1 MDRINLLVHLSTPSF
16 GTINELP
23 TKLRYEALPQQ
34 FLLENCAVYLFC
46 PPYLVSIEDALMIDE
61 FMTDRPSCRTRGA
74 LLVLAIQTYMY
85 SVLQSLRL
93 VYPLC
98 MPSSSFFVPFGEL
111 APMQFVTFPT
121 DLSISSIAGF
131 GLGLFKFP
139 SLLVYLYIYLR
150 PIMEVRIY
158 RLIRRHLPKPYLADE
173 LSIRVAL
180 ENDLIDW
187 MAPTLGRRSEEENLR
202 GNLTLW
208 EDVKYELAMI
218 WNWTLS
224 WTGLKRDQKI
234 NRTVNASPREER
246 IESLRQIV
254 EDLQNELG
262 VERPRTGQ
270 ERQPLRTRPQITD
283 GQDRVGYLEGVQA
296 SSVVPNLS
304 QQTSAE
310 SIFDRE
316 RILHNEDNRVSQSP
330 DAMSTDYLSEMDPMA
345 NAHNVASDNRQVG
358 DSSTPDARHDQEG
371 PDNRR
376 VSRSDTLFSRPSS
389 PETSPPTSPRV
400 RASLIHQNSDIIT
413 MQLELLGNRGNG
425 QGQANLRPGNG
436 NEVASLD
443 ETSTDRRSITEF
455 LDSLLANENQNLEAI
470 MNTDAIDSDGLSNLT
485 AGVSPAAG
493 YDQLALALPPPDQD
507 HGSNVD
513 TVVDAPAAPGVANI
527 LPDNVEEPGDED
539 IPDGLPDTDIG
550 LENQPIL
557 EPPPTALN
565 NPEPEHD
572 EQHQDQQPL
581 DNGRPPAHRVTIL
594 SLHPVDSLA
603 SHLASMI
610 TTVVF
615 LPLESLYLRSLAS
628 AHLSSRGSS
637 ALLSDVRPLGAWT
650 GGGSIMDSVAYVGK
664 MSLML
669 GMQGAVNATVWGIL
683 SGSAIRIGKRFCGWG
698 SL

>member
-1 MDRINLLVHLSTPSF
+1 
-16 GTINELP
+16 
-23 TKLRYEALPQQ
+23 
-34 FLLENCAVYLFC
+34 
-46 PPYLVSIEDALMIDE
+46 
-61 FMTDRPSCRTRGA
+61 
-74 LLVLAIQTYMY
+74 MY

-111 APMQFVTFPT
+111 APMQFVTLPT
-121 DLSISSIAGF
+121 DLSISSMAGF
-131 GLGLFKFP
+131 GLSLFKTP

-158 RLIRRHLPKPYLADE
+158 RLIRRHLPKPNLADE

-202 GNLTLW
+202 SNLTLW
-208 EDVKYELAMI
+208 EDVKCEFAMI

-224 WTGLKRDQKI
+224 WTGFKRGQEL
-234 NRTVNASPREER
+234 NRAVNASPREER
-246 IESLRQIV
+246 IESLRQCI

-262 VERPRTGQ
+262 VARPRTGQ
-270 ERQPLRTRPQITD
+270 GRQPLGTRPQITD
-283 GQDRVGYLEGVQA
+283 GQDPIGYAEGAQA
-296 SSVVPNLS
+296 SSIVPNLS

-310 SIFDRE
+310 TIFDRE
-316 RILHNEDNRVSQSP
+316 RILQNEDNRVSQSP
-330 DAMSTDYLSEMDPMA
+330 DAMSTDYFSEMDPLA
-345 NAHNVASDNRQVG
+345 NAGNMTSDDRQVREPP
-358 DSSTPDARHDQEG
+358 SSEARHDQEG
-371 PDNRR
+371 PDHRR
-376 VSRSDTLFSRPSS
+376 VSRSNTLFSRPSS

-425 QGQANLRPGNG
+425 QGQVNRRAGSG
-436 NEVASLD
+436 NEVVNFHES
-443 ETSTDRRSITEF
+443 STDRRSITEF
-455 LDSLLANENQNLEAI
+455 LDSLLANENQNLAAI
-470 MNTDAIDSDGLSNLT
+470 MNADPVDSDGLSNLT
-485 AGVSPAAG
+485 AGVSPDAG
-493 YDQLALALPPPDQD
+493 NNQLALALTPPDRDQIASV

-513 TVVDAPAAPGVANI
+513 TVVDAPPAPGIANI

-557 EPPPTALN
+557 EPPPTALD
-565 NPEPEHD
+565 NPEPEQN
-572 EQHQDQQPL
+572 EQQQDQQPVE
-581 DNGRPPAHRVTIL
+581 NARSPAHRVTIL

-603 SHLASMI
+603 SHLASII
-610 TTVVF
+610 TTVIF

-628 AHLSSRGSS
+628 AYLSSRGSS
-637 ALLSDVRPLGAWT
+637 ALLSDVRPLGAWA
-650 GGGSIMDSVAYVGK
+650 GGGSVMDTVAYAGK

-669 GMQGAVNATVWGIL
+669 GMQGAVNATVWGVL
-683 SGSAIRIGKRFCGWG
+683 SGGAIRLGKRYCGWG

>member
-1 MDRINLLVHLSTPSF
+1 M
-16 GTINELP
+16 
-23 TKLRYEALPQQ
+23 
-34 FLLENCAVYLFC
+34 
-46 PPYLVSIEDALMIDE
+46 
-61 FMTDRPSCRTRGA
+61 
-74 LLVLAIQTYMY
+74 AIQTYMY

-111 APMQFVTFPT
+111 APMQFVTLPT
-121 DLSISSIAGF
+121 DLSISSIASF
-131 GLGLFKFP
+131 GLSIFKTP
-139 SLLVYLYIYLR
+139 SLLVYLYIYMR

-158 RLIRRHLPKPYLADE
+158 RLIRRHLPKPNLADE

-202 GNLTLW
+202 SNLTLW
-208 EDVKYELAMI
+208 EDVKCELTMI
-218 WNWTLS
+218 WNWALS
-224 WTGLKRDQKI
+224 WTGFKRGQNI
-234 NRTVNASPREER
+234 NRAVNASPREEQ
-246 IESLRQIV
+246 IESLRQFV
-254 EDLQNELG
+254 EDLQNELR
-262 VERPRTGQ
+262 VSRPRTGH
-270 ERQPLRTRPQITD
+270 ERQPLSARPQITD
-283 GQDRVGYLEGVQA
+283 GQESMEYAEGAQA
-296 SSVVPNLS
+296 SSIIPNLS

-310 SIFDRE
+310 TIFDRE

-330 DAMSTDYLSEMDPMA
+330 DAMSTDYLSEMDPLA
-345 NAHNVASDNRQVG
+345 NAGNMASENRQVG
-358 DSSTPDARHDQEG
+358 EPSTTEGRHNQEDPDQ
-371 PDNRR
+371 RR
-376 VSRSDTLFSRPSS
+376 VSRSNTLFSRPSS

-425 QGQANLRPGNG
+425 QGQANIRPANG
-436 NEVASLD
+436 NEVGSLD
-443 ETSTDRRSITEF
+443 ESSIDRRSITEF
-455 LDSLLANENQNLEAI
+455 LDTLLTNENQNLAAI

-507 HGSNVD
+507 QIASVHGSNVD
-513 TVVDAPAAPGVANI
+513 TVVDALPAPQIANI

-539 IPDGLPDTDIG
+539 IPDGLHDTDIG

-565 NPEPEHD
+565 DPEPEHN
-572 EQHQDQQPL
+572 EQHHDHQL
-581 DNGRPPAHRVTIL
+581 VDNGRSPAHRVTIL

-610 TTVVF
+610 TTVIF

-628 AHLSSRGSS
+628 AYLSSRGSS
-637 ALLSDVRPLGAWT
+637 ALLSDVRPLGAWA
-650 GGGSIMDSVAYVGK
+650 GGGSIMDTVAYAGK

-683 SGSAIRIGKRFCGWG
+683 SGGAIRLGKRFCGWG